1 MGRPAS
7 RRRERRGVRMST
19 DQKIIKNKVGLL
31 KLAEMLGSVSQAC
44 KMMGYSRDSFYR
56 FKELY
61 EKGSELAHSETA
73 LASRRKLINQSP
85 EAVPSDHV
93 PQADPRSGDAAKNFC
108 QVANALC
115 FAAIP
120 LSPLRRLQPRSSAHD
135 DLQILRRSSRSL

>member
-1 MGRPAS
+1 
-7 RRRERRGVRMST
+7 MST

-61 EKGSELAHSETA
+61 EKGGELAHSETA

-85 EAVPSDHV
+85 EAVPSDHSLRPIPAAGM
-93 PQADPRSGDAAKNFC
+93 PQKTSARLPMRFVSLPF
-108 QVANALC
+108 LC
-115 FAAIP
+115 RHYDGFNHGLARP
-120 LSPLRRLQPRSSAHD
+120 W
-135 DLQILRRSSRSL
+135 